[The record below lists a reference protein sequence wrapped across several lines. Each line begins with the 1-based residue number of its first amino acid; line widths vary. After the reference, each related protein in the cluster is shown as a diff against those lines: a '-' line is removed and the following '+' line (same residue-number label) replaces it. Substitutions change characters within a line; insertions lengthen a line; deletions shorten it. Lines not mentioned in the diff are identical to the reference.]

1 MSVSVSRR
9 NYLVSMVLAFFMLLS
24 FYIYSVN
31 SVLGMC
37 VLSALAVAF
46 FVVGVWRF
54 KELRDKPLR
63 AWLGEIFPIVMAYN
77 IVFII
82 AFLYISLPSF
92 WQSMMSDIIYAVAV
106 YLTAIILYA
115 IIKNKFK

>member
-1 MSVSVSRR
+1 MSVSVNRW
-9 NYLVSMVLAFFMLLS
+9 NYLVSLVLAFFTLLS
-24 FYIYSVN
+24 FYIYSMN

-82 AFLYISLPSF
+82 VFLHIGYPSF
-92 WQSMMSDIIYAVAV
+92 WQSIISDIIYAVAV
-106 YLTAIILYA
+106 YLTATILYA